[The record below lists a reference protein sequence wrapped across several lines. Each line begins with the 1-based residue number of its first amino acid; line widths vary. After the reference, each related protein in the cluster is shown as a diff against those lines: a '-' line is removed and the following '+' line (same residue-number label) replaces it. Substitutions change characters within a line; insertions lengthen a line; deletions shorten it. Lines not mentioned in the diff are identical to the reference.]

1 MYEIKDK
8 PKIDFTRNKLLQK
21 IFNNYAQTF
30 ALTLDTIDFI
40 EKKHLNKFR
49 SYVWKDM
56 RKNLRKVPSIARKQK
71 QFVKMQLKLQLK
83 QIEDDKRNNQG
94 KIKKICFLKRVKD
107 FSLVGR
113 FSYRAF
119 QFVRSS
125 S

>member
-1 MYEIKDK
+1 MFDIKEK

-30 ALTLDTIDFI
+30 MLTLDTIDFI

-49 SYVWKDM
+49 AYVWKDM
-56 RKNLRKVPSIARKQK
+56 RKNLKKVPAIARKQK
-71 QFVKMQLKLQLK
+71 SYIKLQLK
-83 QIEDDKRNNQG
+83 LELERKERELQKPQG
-94 KIKKICFLKRVKD
+94 MLKKMSFLKRNKNLNFMD
-107 FSLVGR
+107 SFA
-113 FSYRAF
+113 YRSF

>member
-30 ALTLDTIDFI
+30 VLTLDTIDFI

-94 KIKKICFLKRVKD
+94 MIKKICFLKRVKD
-107 FSLVGR
+107 FSLVGSLSCR
-113 FSYRAF
+113 TFR
-119 QFVRSS
+119 FVRSS
-125 S
+125 

>member
-8 PKIDFTRNKLLQK
+8 PKVDFTRNKLLQK

-83 QIEDDKRNNQG
+83 QIEDDKCNNQG
-94 KIKKICFLKRVKD
+94 MIKKICFLKRVKD
-107 FSLVGR
+107 FSLVGSLSCR
-113 FSYRAF
+113 NFR
-119 QFVRSS
+119 FVRSS
-125 S
+125 

>member
-8 PKIDFTRNKLLQK
+8 PKVDFTRNKLLQK

-30 ALTLDTIDFI
+30 VLTLDTIDFI

-83 QIEDDKRNNQG
+83 QIEDDKCNNQG
-94 KIKKICFLKRVKD
+94 MIKKICFLKRVKD
-107 FSLVGR
+107 FSLVGSLSCR
-113 FSYRAF
+113 NFR
-119 QFVRSS
+119 FVRSS
-125 S
+125 